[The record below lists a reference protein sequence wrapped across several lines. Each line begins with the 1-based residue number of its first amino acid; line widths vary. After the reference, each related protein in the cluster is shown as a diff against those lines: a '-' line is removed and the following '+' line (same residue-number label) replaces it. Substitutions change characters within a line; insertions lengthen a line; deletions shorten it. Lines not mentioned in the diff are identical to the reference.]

1 MSEMIEI
8 RARALAAKKMNL
20 EHDRYG
26 SRLPDEVWQQALPE
40 AIYAFRIEI
49 MQRLRREFLAAPKQ
63 GYPVQDWQLAM
74 WARWIDEFKAF
85 ESPKDRELRIVHT
98 SPNELT
104 ESEIEVLDTLSPGAK
119 DREAKRRAQQA
130 REEACPGH
138 EAEAEPVSEYSRM
151 RGWHPAHC
159 KHCGKDMSVD
169 SGD

>member
-26 SRLPDEVWQQALPE
+26 SRLPDDVWRQALPD
-40 AIYAFRIEI
+40 AIYAFRIEV
-49 MQRLRREFLAAPKQ
+49 MQKLRREFLAAPKQ

-104 ESEIEVLDTLSPGAK
+104 ESEIEVLDTLSPGAN
-119 DREAKRRAQQA
+119 
-130 REEACPGH
+130 GH